1 MYPDT
6 TISQLQLVHPVV
18 DFFES
23 TYLVVQWHIVFE
35 KKKPEATAAQ
45 RSIGLCSLPLLLPP
59 SPITLFPSLC
69 STPLVCHF
77 DSSSFP
83 PPPPF
88 FMTVRVQRQII
99 RARCQSILTP

>member
-35 KKKPEATAAQ
+35 KKNQKLLLLREALAFVL
-45 RSIGLCSLPLLLPP
+45 SPFSFPLPLSLSFLPSAQHPLFATSTLPP
-59 SPITLFPSLC
+59 SPA
-69 STPLVCHF
+69 
-77 DSSSFP
+77 
-83 PPPPF
+83 PF
-88 FMTVRVQRQII
+88 
-99 RARCQSILTP
+99 L